1 MLTKKV
7 VSKASLKILEV
18 NIHLYWSTYATFELL
33 FRMLTHW
40 THNFTHFP
48 SMNSLALVPVT
59 TVNSST
65 LVTLTSSLATTA
77 TAISSVLGMVTINH
91 APTISVAA
99 IRS

>member
-1 MLTKKV
+1 M
-7 VSKASLKILEV
+7 
-18 NIHLYWSTYATFELL
+18 NNPAT
-33 FRMLTHW
+33 
-40 THNFTHFP
+40 
-48 SMNSLALVPVT
+48 VPVNLA
-59 TVNSST
+59 NSST

>member
-1 MLTKKV
+1 MQHSNCYFECQHIELIISLT
-7 VSKASLKILEV
+7 S
-18 NIHLYWSTYATFELL
+18 
-33 FRMLTHW
+33 
-40 THNFTHFP
+40 P
-48 SMNSLALVPVT
+48 PMNSLALVPVT

>member
-1 MLTKKV
+1 M
-7 VSKASLKILEV
+7 SL
-18 NIHLYWSTYATFELL
+18 N
-33 FRMLTHW
+33 FR
-40 THNFTHFP
+40 P
-48 SMNSLALVPVT
+48 MNNQAMVPIT

-65 LVTLTSSLATTA
+65 LVTLTTSLAITT

>member
-1 MLTKKV
+1 
-7 VSKASLKILEV
+7 
-18 NIHLYWSTYATFELL
+18 
-33 FRMLTHW
+33 
-40 THNFTHFP
+40 
-48 SMNSLALVPVT
+48 MNSLALVPVT

>member
-1 MLTKKV
+1 MIYLCNIRIAI
-7 VSKASLKILEV
+7 SNANILNSLCHSL
-18 NIHLYWSTYATFELL
+18 H
-33 FRMLTHW
+33 
-40 THNFTHFP
+40 P
-48 SMNSLALVPVT
+48 MNSLILVPIT

-65 LVTLTSSLATTA
+65 LVTLTTSLAITT

>member
-1 MLTKKV
+1 MRLV
-7 VSKASLKILEV
+7 
-18 NIHLYWSTYATFELL
+18 
-33 FRMLTHW
+33 
-40 THNFTHFP
+40 FP
-48 SMNSLALVPVT
+48 PMNNPPTVPVNLA
-59 TVNSST
+59 NSST